1 MNIISMHAMKELLH
15 RACCLLAIALC
26 LPTTTAFAAAPEY
39 ERDVLPFLKR
49 HCYSCHDAKQAKAGF
64 RLDQLGTDFLR
75 GTTADDWHEV
85 INQINSGAM
94 PPKDQQRPDPK
105 AAFVVVEW
113 VGAKLKEAEKLARMS
128 GGRILMRRLNR
139 QEYANTVGDLFQLD
153 SHFVEKLK
161 RELPAD
167 GKAEGFDRISS
178 ALFFD
183 QTQMASYL
191 EWTAEITREAV
202 QDAPPL
208 AQTYAWEANRHLG
221 EPVRQKVNENLDHMI
236 ETGPPTHFK
245 TEKGMLVRS
254 SIRYGRQSAEF
265 IDLPPGP
272 PPSLSNF
279 VKQDG
284 YYRIRIKGGSDAGE
298 RGEPIRVRLVYAGDS
313 PLEQTFEFMPN
324 GTLDKPEVT
333 ELIVFLRAGQPDM
346 TKNLN
351 INWNGLWD
359 ARINHPVWEDFNLRI
374 LVANGQM
381 SKAAADKNDELLKK
395 YRADLDKALADA
407 KAFTGTR
414 WIHNEKYNIET
425 LPKLLIDTIEVE
437 GPVVKEWPPASHVA
451 LGLDEKTPADE
462 AGLREVFSK
471 LLPRAYRRPGPGLG
485 FQPDP
490 LPQKQTTGRM
500 PIPRI
505 EAEEIDRLVN
515 IAAKA
520 MRDEKLDFKAALRLG
535 LQTMLVSPGF
545 VFLQEPQASGESA
558 ARPLNDYELAS
569 RLSYFLWS
577 SLPDDELFAI
587 AAKGGLRDAST
598 LRAQVTRMLADPK
611 SRRFVENFAGQ
622 WLDVEQFGS
631 VEPAL
636 EYKDY
641 DAKLKAAEREEPLA
655 FFQQVLSDNLPV
667 TNFLDSQF
675 LVVNERLARHYGI
688 DGVTGD
694 AFQKVTLRPEHHRGG
709 VLGMAGLMTLL
720 SDGTRTLPVRRGAW
734 VLERLL
740 NDPPPPPP
748 PNAGEIQPNTTGV
761 RLTVRERLAKHRSEP
776 NCASCHA
783 KLDSYGLALE
793 NYDAIGRWRERQNGE
808 GISGPQA
815 PMIDPSGALKSGR
828 EFSDLAGYKAGLL
841 AEKEKFV
848 RAFSE
853 KLLTYALGRA
863 IGYIDNTTL
872 EQITTIAARSDHRM
886 QDLIHAVVSSEPF
899 LTK

>member
-1 MNIISMHAMKELLH
+1 MNIISMHAMNELLL
-15 RACCLLAIALC
+15 RACCLPAIAMC

-49 HCYSCHDAKQAKAGF
+49 HCYSCHDAKQAKAGL

-94 PPKDQQRPDPK
+94 PPKDEPRPDPK

-139 QEYANTVGDLFQLD
+139 QEYANTVGDLFRLD
-153 SHFVEKLK
+153 PNFVEKLK

-183 QTQMASYL
+183 QTQMLSYL
-191 EWTAEITREAV
+191 DWAEQIAREVV
-202 QDAPPL
+202 QSEPPKAETYVYEAEKKL
-208 AQTYAWEANRHLG
+208 NSNEGPSTEVAQAIDHQIPLG
-221 EPVRQKVNENLDHMI
+221 PTFYDKKATGI
-236 ETGPPTHFK
+236 EMWGGHGGKPDEDKTWAMVPHGPRPDLTK
-245 TEKGMLVRS
+245 LVT
-254 SIRYGRQSAEF
+254 
-265 IDLPPGP
+265 
-272 PPSLSNF
+272 
-279 VKQDG
+279 QDG
-284 YYRIRIKGGSDAGE
+284 YYR
-298 RGEPIRVRLVYAGDS
+298 VRVYAGAS
-313 PLEQTFEFMPN
+313 PGARGTPVVMRLTYATGTPLESVHDITIE
-324 GTLDKPEVT
+324 GTLEKPGVAET
-333 ELIVFLRAGQPDM
+333 LLFLRAGQLDQQKP
-346 TKNLN
+346 LVPS
-351 INWNGLWD
+351 WNG
-359 ARINHPVWEDFNLRI
+359 INNLRVGNPEWNAVHLRWLQSQGKI
-374 LVANGQM
+374 
-381 SKAAADKNDELLKK
+381 SKAVAARDDAEVARLKVEREQVLK
-395 YRADLDKALADA
+395 DLN
-407 KAFTGTR
+407 AFTGPR
-414 WIHNEKYNIET
+414 WLPHPTHNAATAPRLFLDK
-425 LPKLLIDTIEVE
+425 IEVE
-437 GPVVKEWPPASHVA
+437 GPLPKEWPPASHVV
-451 LGLDEKTPADE
+451 LGLAETTPQDET
-462 AGLREVFSK
+462 GLRTVFSK
-471 LLPRAYRRPGPGLG
+471 LLPRAYRRPVE
-485 FQPDP
+485 D
-490 LPQKQTTGRM
+490 
-500 PIPRI
+500 
-505 EAEEIDRLVN
+505 AEVDRLVN

-520 MRDEKLDFKAALRLG
+520 MRDEKLDFKTALRLG

-545 VFLQEPQASGESA
+545 VFLQEPQAGGESA
-558 ARPLNDYELAS
+558 ARPLNDYELAG

-577 SLPDDELFAI
+577 SLPDDELFAV
-587 AAKGGLRDAST
+587 ADKGALREPAT
-598 LRAQVTRMLADPK
+598 LRVQVTRMLADPK

-622 WLDVEQFGS
+622 WLDVELFGS
-631 VEPAL
+631 VEPAK

-641 DAKLKAAEREEPLA
+641 DAMLKSAEREEPLA
-655 FFQQVLSDNLPV
+655 FFQQVLSENLPV

-694 AFQKVTLRPEHHRGG
+694 AFQKVALRPEHHRGG

-734 VLERLL
+734 VLENLL

-748 PNAGEIQPNTTGV
+748 PNAGEIQPNTAGV

-808 GISGPQA
+808 GITGPQA
-815 PMIDPSGALKSGR
+815 PEIDPSGALKSGR
-828 EFSDLAGYKAGLL
+828 EFSDLAGYKSALL

-853 KLLTYALGRA
+853 KLLTYALGRPV
-863 IGYIDNTTL
+863 GYVDNTTL
-872 EQITTIAARSDHRM
+872 EQISTTAVKSDHRL
-886 QDLIHAVVSSEPF
+886 QDLIQAVASSEPF